1 MKLSLLHF
9 VPKKQTGKQ
18 TNKAHF
24 FSFTMGRSANFIFKF
39 ILFHVL
45 FLHSSD
51 VGAGLLLGANE
62 IRENHFGRLWF
73 HIDLD
78 ETFA

>member
-9 VPKKQTGKQ
+9 VPKKQTNKQ
-18 TNKAHF
+18 TKTQLLFFHYGSVSHLHF
-24 FSFTMGRSANFIFKF
+24 F

-45 FLHSSD
+45 FLHSSN

-73 HIDLD
+73 HIGLD

>member
-1 MKLSLLHF
+1 
-9 VPKKQTGKQ
+9 
-18 TNKAHF
+18 
-24 FSFTMGRSANFIFKF
+24 MGGLANFIFKF

-51 VGAGLLLGANE
+51 LGAGLLLGANE

-78 ETFA
+78 DTFA